1 MLTETDGLD
10 ASALYA
16 EVGEVLPERA
26 AMSWFSADLINA
38 WNQSFAFTGFSIASF
53 NVSGANQFIVGT

>member
-1 MLTETDGLD
+1 MLTEPDGLET
-10 ASALYA
+10 SMLYA

-26 AMSWFSADLINA
+26 AMSFFSADLINA

-53 NVSGANQFIVGT
+53 NASGANQFIIAG

>member
-1 MLTETDGLD
+1 MLTETDGLEIG
-10 ASALYA
+10 ALYA

-38 WNQSFAFTGFSIASF
+38 WNQSFAFTGFSIASV
-53 NVSGANQFIVGT
+53 NISGAHQFIIGT